1 MAPQVMGEF
10 EAHGTLVAF
19 ESSLSV
25 GSLVLRQ
32 QRVCS
37 ETFVTLIASKHLV
50 GISRVRNRVRFLVL
64 LQLTTGPVIVRT
76 NFTAVKP
83 YHLAFLE
90 WWQSFRLLG
99 DGGRGWNKDRDRD
112 RGCNDRGRTGND
124 GDRGWGDKE
133 RGRSESRDWGGNNGC
148 GGHRLVDLVDYLM
161 LFQEMTSGKPL
172 VTGPTGERLPFMLS
186 RHVVFQTMGLCESL

>member
-1 MAPQVMGEF
+1 MAPQVMREF
-10 EAHGTLVAF
+10 KAHRTLVAF

-50 GISRVRNRVRFLVL
+50 GISRVRNRVRFLVF

-76 NFTAVKP
+76 NFTAIKP

-99 DGGRGWNKDRDRD
+99 DRGGGWNKCRGRDRSS
-112 RGCNDRGRTGND
+112 NERGRTGND
-124 GDRGWGDKE
+124 GGRGWGDND
-133 RGRSESRDWGGNNGC
+133 RGQSQSRD
-148 GGHRLVDLVDYLM
+148 
-161 LFQEMTSGKPL
+161 
-172 VTGPTGERLPFMLS
+172 
-186 RHVVFQTMGLCESL
+186 